1 MSFYLVLIIS
11 FPILC
16 NTDYILKLWLTDIPV
31 HTASFIR
38 LVLIYTLIEVLIKP
52 LYPLVDATG
61 NIKAFRIGISIL
73 LFLNL
78 PLSYFF
84 LWMGYPPVAIYFVLV
99 FIEFISLFF
108 RFYTASKVA
117 DIDLLVLY
125 KEIFIRVLLIATFAV
140 LIGFFVINFI
150 KVKGFLMLGV
160 SCFSSLLLIVAI
172 LVFGLKKT
180 EKGLLYEMF
189 KNKLR
194 KK

>member
-1 MSFYLVLIIS
+1 
-11 FPILC
+11 
-16 NTDYILKLWLTDIPV
+16 
-31 HTASFIR
+31 
-38 LVLIYTLIEVLIKP
+38 
-52 LYPLVDATG
+52 
-61 NIKAFRIGISIL
+61 
-73 LFLNL
+73 
-78 PLSYFF
+78 
-84 LWMGYPPVAIYFVLV
+84 
-99 FIEFISLFF
+99 
-108 RFYTASKVA
+108 
-117 DIDLLVLY
+117 
-125 KEIFIRVLLIATFAV
+125 LLIATFAV